1 MGAFQRLPKGRPWG
15 GSRSPWRCW
24 AFRPCWAWWQRPS
37 TMSTTATRLRSCR
50 SSLQIRRQEWLWK
63 RWFMMGQIATAG
75 FLRRYFHHL
84 HLRLRLMQELQQ
96 PQQQQQQQ
104 PQPTIQPQN
113 IHHHPPPPPPPHLLL
128 RPPPPP
134 LRPLLHPLRLHPQQQ
149 QQQRQQLL
157 GTQQAQEE
165 EQRQLQG
172 QLGQEG
178 QALQTTLEQH
188 QSSERRQQQDR
199 LQFSW
204 TPQILLPLL
213 QHHLPKLKTSPISS
227 PIKVELYLS

>member
-1 MGAFQRLPKGRPWG
+1 MG
-15 GSRSPWRCW
+15 
-24 AFRPCWAWWQRPS
+24 
-37 TMSTTATRLRSCR
+37 
-50 SSLQIRRQEWLWK
+50 
-63 RWFMMGQIATAG
+63 FMMGQIATAG

-113 IHHHPPPPPPPHLLL
+113 IHHHPPPPPPPPHLLL
-128 RPPPPP
+128 RPPP
-134 LRPLLHPLRLHPQQQ
+134 LHPQQQ

-188 QSSERRQQQDR
+188 QSSERRRQQDR

>member
-1 MGAFQRLPKGRPWG
+1 MG
-15 GSRSPWRCW
+15 
-24 AFRPCWAWWQRPS
+24 
-37 TMSTTATRLRSCR
+37 TRLRSCR

-63 RWFMMGQIATAG
+63 NWFTMGQTATAG
-75 FLRRYFHHL
+75 FLRQYFHHL
-84 HLRLRLMQELQQ
+84 HLHHRLMRELQQ

-113 IHHHPPPPPPPHLLL
+113 IHHHPPPHHPPHLLHP
-128 RPPPPP
+128 PPPPP
-134 LRPLLHPLRLHPQQQ
+134 LRPLPHPLRLHPQQQ

-188 QSSERRQQQDR
+188 
-199 LQFSW
+199 
-204 TPQILLPLL
+204 
-213 QHHLPKLKTSPISS
+213 
-227 PIKVELYLS
+227 